1 MAQLIHIIDP
11 KTDKPNTDL
20 KEWVVIDLQML
31 SEEEILETYCR
42 HFGAEME
49 ISAIVEIPDDVGMFP
64 THLMLSAYP

>member
-31 SEEEILETYCR
+31 SEEEILEAYCR
-42 HFGAEME
+42 HFGAEMA
-49 ISAIVEIPDDVGMFP
+49 ISAIVDIPGDVSMFP
-64 THLMLSAYP
+64 TNLMLGA